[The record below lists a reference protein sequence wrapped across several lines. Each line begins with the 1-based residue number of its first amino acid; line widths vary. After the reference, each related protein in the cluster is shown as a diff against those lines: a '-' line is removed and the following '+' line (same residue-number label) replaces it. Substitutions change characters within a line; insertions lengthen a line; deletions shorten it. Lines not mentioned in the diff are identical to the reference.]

1 MINKFI
7 PLVVLSTFLFAHSQT
22 PTKYGG
28 EENKLDSI
36 STQQIKI
43 IPLTIQNLNK
53 YHQSYNIEVDGDI
66 VGSTNMLIS
75 KQILRLKIPVTIYK
89 RNKLENH
96 SICTISIARTKD
108 EMFNTKIC
116 TKVLLYWTDEK

>member
-1 MINKFI
+1 VINKLI
-7 PLVVLSTFLFAHSQT
+7 SLIVLSTFIFAHSQT

-36 STQQIKI
+36 STKQIKV
-43 IPLTIQNLNK
+43 IPITIQNLNK
-53 YHQSYNIEVDGDI
+53 YSQSYNIEVDGDI

-75 KQILRLKIPVTIYK
+75 KQIQRLKIPVRIYK
-89 RNKLENH
+89 KNTLENH
-96 SICTISIARTKD
+96 SICTISIARSKD

-116 TKVLLYWTDEK
+116 TKVLLYWTTEK